1 MNLETSFAPITR
13 LVFLAETKCNSRHID
28 HIKCRLDLFG
38 FGVDS
43 RGRSGGLAL
52 LWDKSVNV
60 IIQSL
65 SQSHIEATVILDG
78 GIENLRFT
86 GFYGDLDKKKVV
98 TLVLNGKCRAFV
110 MPFSRVTFMILTLKD
125 PNSLGQKTIP
135 SLIPSEFDLTERVA
149 ILHGLIFSLM
159 PRGKTAWLREGGRN
173 TKIFHSKASE
183 RKRTNTISRLKDDSG
198 NFWDQPE
205 DFQRLI
211 LEYFS
216 NLFTSDHPSGVDIDQ
231 GIEHIEPRVDEDL
244 AAELSRPYMEDEIAS
259 KSIANK
265 LKPFL
270 DSMISPSQAAF
281 IPNRLIT
288 DNALIAFELNHFLS
302 TRTKGKKDFMAL
314 KLDISKAY
322 DKVKWLILKKVMIK
336 LGFPLSFVN
345 FVMTCVST
353 VSYSFIVNGH
363 QFGSITPQRG
373 LPKETPSPPIS
384 SCCVQKL

>member
-1 MNLETSFAPITR
+1 MNLETLFAPISR
-13 LVFLAETKCNSRHID
+13 LVFLVETKCNSRHID
-28 HIKCRLDLFG
+28 HIKRRLDLFT

-52 LWDKSVNV
+52 LWDKSVNA

-65 SQSHIEATVILDG
+65 SQPHNVGMQTNRIWMKFIGNKGEGRLA
-78 GIENLRFT
+78 
-86 GFYGDLDKKKVV
+86 
-98 TLVLNGKCRAFV
+98 
-110 MPFSRVTFMILTLKD
+110 SRRRQEHK
-125 PNSLGQKTIP
+125 
-135 SLIPSEFDLTERVA
+135 
-149 ILHGLIFSLM
+149 IFSL
-159 PRGKTAWLREGGRN
+159 T
-173 TKIFHSKASE
+173 KASE
-183 RKRTNTISRLKDDSG
+183 RKRTNTISRLKDDWG

-205 DFQRLI
+205 GIKRLI

-231 GIEHIEPRVDEDL
+231 GIEHIEPRVDQDL
-244 AAELSRPYMEDEIAS
+244 AAELSRPYTEDEPRDFNATNIVLIPKCKKLESLTQVWPISLCNVAYKIAS

-270 DSMISPSQAAF
+270 DSMISPLQAAF
-281 IPNRLIT
+281 IPTRLIT

-314 KLDISKAY
+314 KLDISNAY
-322 DKVKWLILKKVMIK
+322 DKVEWLFMKKVMIK

-345 FVMTCVST
+345 LVMTCVST

-363 QFGSITPQRG
+363 QFGSIIPQRG
-373 LPKETPSPPIS
+373 LTKETPSPYL